1 MVFEG
6 SWAECSGKVLGF
18 EDHFGLVFLD
28 KGLLLA
34 ALDHRGAGSER
45 KKCLAVAGDKLLDFI
60 LYDFL
65 IGEGVGYKGLL
76 DTFRQRFSTD
86 CDLALIGREMG
97 LEEFILFPSS
107 ATEADIVS
115 GKEFYSATLEALVY
129 VIFKD
134 QGLEGAARFVVEHI
148 LSRMPD

>member
-1 MVFEG
+1 MVSEG
-6 SWAECSGKVLGF
+6 SWAECSSKVLGF

-34 ALDHRGAGSER
+34 ALDHRGVGSER

-65 IGEGVGYKGLL
+65 IGKGVGYKGML
-76 DTFRQRFSTD
+76 DTIRQNLSTD
-86 CDLALIGREMG
+86 DGLALIGREMG
-97 LEEFILFPSS
+97 LGEFILFPNS

-115 GKEFYSATLEALVY
+115 GKEFYNATLEALVY
-129 VIFKD
+129 AIYKD
-134 QGLEGAARFVVEHI
+134 
-148 LSRMPD
+148 